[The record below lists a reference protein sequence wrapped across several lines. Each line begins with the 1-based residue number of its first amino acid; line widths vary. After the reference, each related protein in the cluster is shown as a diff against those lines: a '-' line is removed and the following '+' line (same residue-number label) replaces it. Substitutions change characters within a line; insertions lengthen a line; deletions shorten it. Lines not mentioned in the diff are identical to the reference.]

1 MNSTT
6 NRTFFIT
13 SNLIS
18 LYICS
23 VKCWEIKS
31 RISWF
36 SYHHHLGHFL
46 GKAFAVIC
54 QIYWALVLCQ
64 LLLNFE
70 ELLHYL
76 VFGFTMVDPFKWFPF
91 HSFAS
96 NRCVRCEAS
105 FKVCTSS
112 SKGHD
117 PQQPYM
123 LMYCC
128 VCMYVCACAR
138 ARVSVCV
145 CVCVCM
151 CMCVCVCVVCVCVCV
166 CVCVHVSL
174 CVVCLSV
181 CAGACVDVL
190 TCHIQTINPY
200 FEEQL

>member
-13 SNLIS
+13 INLII

-64 LLLNFE
+64 LFLHFE

-96 NRCVRCEAS
+96 NRCVKQVLKFVQAQAKEMIRRYRICLCIA
-105 FKVCTSS
+105 
-112 SKGHD
+112 
-117 PQQPYM
+117 
-123 LMYCC
+123 
-128 VCMYVCACAR
+128 
-138 ARVSVCV
+138 
-145 CVCVCM
+145 
-151 CMCVCVCVVCVCVCV
+151 VCVCVCV
-166 CVCVHVSL
+166 CVCVWVCLWSVCCVCVCVCGSL
-174 CVVCLSV
+174 CGCPYMSYTNHQPLLWRT
-181 CAGACVDVL
+181 A
-190 TCHIQTINPY
+190 IINYQTNVKTIFLPIN
-200 FEEQL
+200 LLVN

>member
-1 MNSTT
+1 ML
-6 NRTFFIT
+6 R
-13 SNLIS
+13 
-18 LYICS
+18 
-23 VKCWEIKS
+23 IKS

-54 QIYWALVLCQ
+54 QTYWALVLCQ
-64 LLLNFE
+64 LFLYFE

-112 SKGHD
+112 SKGND
-117 PQQPYM
+117 PQLPYM
-123 LMYCC
+123 FMCCC
-128 VCMYVCACAR
+128 VCMCVR
-138 ARVSVCV
+138 V

-151 CMCVCVCVVCVCVCV
+151 CMCMCMCMCVYVLCCVCVCLHVVCVCVCG
-166 CVCVHVSL
+166 CL
-174 CVVCLSV
+174 CGCPYMSYTNHQPL
-181 CAGACVDVL
+181 L
-190 TCHIQTINPY
+190 WRTTIINYQTNVKTIFLPIN
-200 FEEQL
+200 LLVN